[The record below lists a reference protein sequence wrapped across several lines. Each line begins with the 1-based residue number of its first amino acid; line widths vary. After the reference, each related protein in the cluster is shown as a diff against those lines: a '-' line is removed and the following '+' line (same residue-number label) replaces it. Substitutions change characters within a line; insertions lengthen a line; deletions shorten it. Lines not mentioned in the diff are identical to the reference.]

1 MAEGLLGMGQGQ
13 SQESQSRSSLLGGVF
28 QAPSNA
34 RRQERNRLLGT
45 ALQISQSENP
55 AGALLA
61 MGSTQAGLG
70 IGRALGFETGGDRKA
85 RILEQVQ
92 KETMDAGLD
101 PQSNPEETFNFISER
116 FRQLGD
122 PELAI
127 QAQQQKMQYMQQLRE
142 SQPELPADAQNLV
155 FRAQQAGLEPGTD
168 EYREFFR
175 TGGKERST
183 TQRERERDYYLSQ
196 GYSER
201 LATDLANN
209 NIKTSTDFAGR
220 TRLVN
225 ITGGPVP
232 DMLPQGYEALDNS
245 LFLLCLFLENLQ

>member
-70 IGRALGFETGGDRKA
+70 IGRALGFETRGDRKA

-127 QAQQQKMQYMQQLRE
+127 QAQQQRQTPR
-142 SQPELPADAQNLV
+142 
-155 FRAQQAGLEPGTD
+155 
-168 EYREFFR
+168 
-175 TGGKERST
+175 
-183 TQRERERDYYLSQ
+183 
-196 GYSER
+196 
-201 LATDLANN
+201 
-209 NIKTSTDFAGR
+209 I
-220 TRLVN
+220 
-225 ITGGPVP
+225 
-232 DMLPQGYEALDNS
+232 
-245 LFLLCLFLENLQ
+245 